1 MENNNNPLLDQ
12 LLISPNIYSD
22 PYPIYHQL
30 REEDPVHWSDAWG
43 CWVLTRYADVVAVLR
58 DYRRFTN
65 VGRIA
70 SFLNQLPENVR
81 AEIRPLYDN
90 FTVGMPNTDP
100 PEHTRVRG
108 LVNKAFTARVVEG
121 MRPRV
126 QEIVNELLDLVESS
140 GRLEAIGDFAYPLPA
155 IVIAETLGVPA
166 TDRDQFK
173 KWSDDIVAFHGT
185 GRPHVET
192 IRKSAA
198 ALLETKAWLLQL
210 IEARRQQ
217 PQDDLISALVAAE
230 ERGDMLNETELVA
243 TCITLL
249 TAGHETTT
257 GLIGNGLLALLRH
270 PQQLQKLKEE
280 PVLIGA
286 AVEEFLRF
294 DTSFLRA
301 WRLTAEDVE
310 LGGKRIPKGQTLSLM
325 LGAANRDPA
334 QFAHPDR
341 LDITRQ
347 PNLHTSFGWGI
358 HFCAGAPLARREA
371 EIAFTTLLRRFPT
384 LTLVEE
390 GVEWQQNNTFHNLKT
405 LPVIIASGH

>member
-1 MENNNNPLLDQ
+1 MAISSSSSVDQ
-12 LLISPNIYSD
+12 LLVSPEIYGD

-30 REEDPVHWSDAWG
+30 REQDPVHWSDAWG
-43 CWVLTRYADVVAVLR
+43 CWVLTGYADVIAVLR

-70 SFLNQLPENVR
+70 SFLDQLPAGVR
-81 AEIRPLYDN
+81 EQIRPLYDN

-108 LVNKAFTARVVEG
+108 LVNKAFSARVVEG

-126 QEIVNELLDLVESS
+126 QQIVDDLLDQAEGGGGMEV
-140 GRLEAIGDFAYPLPA
+140 IGDLAYPLPA

-166 TDRDQFK
+166 ADRDQFK
-173 KWSDDIVAFHGT
+173 AWSDDIVAFHGT
-185 GRPHVET
+185 GRPHIET
-192 IRKSAA
+192 IKKSTA
-198 ALLETKAWLLQL
+198 ALLKTKAWLLQL
-210 IEARRQQ
+210 IEARRRQ
-217 PQDDLISALVAAE
+217 PEDDLISALVAAE
-230 ERGDMLNETELVA
+230 ERGEMLSETELVA

-270 PQQLQKLKEE
+270 PDQLRKLREN
-280 PVLIGA
+280 PTLIGT

-301 WRLTAEDVE
+301 WRLTAEDVRI
-310 LGGKRIPKGQTLSLM
+310 GGRSIPKGETISLM

-334 QFAHPDR
+334 QFEDPDR
-341 LDITRQ
+341 LDITRE

-371 EIAFTTLLRRFPT
+371 EIAFTTLLRRFPR
-384 LTLVEE
+384 LTLDEE
-390 GVEWQQNNTFHNLKT
+390 GVEWQQNNTFHNLKS
-405 LPVIIASGH
+405 LPVILQ

>member
-1 MENNNNPLLDQ
+1 MNSSSSLDQ
-12 LLISPNIYSD
+12 LLISPDIFSD

-30 REEDPVHWSDAWG
+30 REEEPVYWSDAWG

-70 SFLNQLPENVR
+70 SFLDQLPESVR
-81 AEIRPLYDN
+81 AQIRPLYDN

-108 LVNKAFTARVVEG
+108 LVNTAFSARVVEG

-126 QEIVNELLDLVESS
+126 QEIVDGLLDQAES
-140 GRLEAIGDFAYPLPA
+140 GGAMEVIGCFAYPLPA

-166 TDRDQFK
+166 EDRDQFK
-173 KWSDDIVAFHGT
+173 EWSDDIVAFHGT
-185 GRPHVET
+185 GRPHIET
-192 IRKSAA
+192 IMKSTA
-198 ALLETKAWLLQL
+198 ALLETKAWLLRL
-210 IEARRQQ
+210 IEARRKQSE
-217 PQDDLISALVAAE
+217 DDLISALVAAE
-230 ERGDMLNETELVA
+230 ERGDMLSETELVA

-270 PQQLQKLKEE
+270 PEQLRKLREN
-280 PVLIGA
+280 PALIGT

-310 LGGKRIPKGQTLSLM
+310 IGGQRIPKGQTLSLM

-334 QFAHPDR
+334 QFDDPDR
-341 LDITRQ
+341 LDITRD

-371 EIAFTTLLRRFPT
+371 EIAFTTLLRRFPH
-384 LTLVEE
+384 LKLDEE
-390 GVEWQQNNTFHNLKT
+390 GVEWQQNNTFHNLKS
-405 LPVIIASGH
+405 LPVILQ

>member
-1 MENNNNPLLDQ
+1 MAMNSDPSLDQ
-12 LLISPNIYSD
+12 RLVSPEIYSD

-30 REEDPVHWSDAWG
+30 REQDPVHWSDVWG
-43 CWVLTRYADVVAVLR
+43 CWVLTRYADVVTVLR

-70 SFLNQLPENVR
+70 AFLDQLPESVR
-81 AEIRPLYDN
+81 AQIRPLYAN
-90 FTVGMPNTDP
+90 FTTGMPNTDP

-126 QEIVNELLDLVESS
+126 QEIVDSLLDQAECDSAIEV
-140 GRLEAIGDFAYPLPA
+140 IGDFAYPLPA

-166 TDRDQFK
+166 ADRDQFK
-173 KWSDDIVAFHGT
+173 EWSDDIVAFHGT
-185 GRPHVET
+185 GRPHIET
-192 IRKSAA
+192 IMKSTA
-198 ALLETKAWLLQL
+198 ALLETKEWLLRL
-210 IEARRQQ
+210 IEARRKQ
-217 PQDDLISALVAAE
+217 PEDDLISALVAAE
-230 ERGDMLNETELVA
+230 ERGEMLNETELVA

-270 PQQLQKLKEE
+270 PDQLRKLRED
-280 PVLIGA
+280 PALIGT

-310 LGGKRIPKGQTLSLM
+310 IGGQRIPKGQTLSLM

-334 QFAHPDR
+334 QFEHPDR
-341 LDITRQ
+341 LDITRE

-371 EIAFTTLLRRFPT
+371 EIAFTTLLRRFPR
-384 LTLVEE
+384 LTLDED
-390 GVEWQQNNTFHNLKT
+390 GVEWQQNNTFHNLKS
-405 LPVIIASGH
+405 LPVIFQ

>member
-1 MENNNNPLLDQ
+1 MAISSSSSVDQ
-12 LLISPNIYSD
+12 LLVSPEIFSD

-30 REEDPVHWSDAWG
+30 REQNPVHWSEVWG

-70 SFLNQLPENVR
+70 SFLDQLPAGVR
-81 AEIRPLYDN
+81 AQIQPLYDN

-108 LVNKAFTARVVEG
+108 LVNQAFSARVVES

-126 QEIVNELLDLVESS
+126 QEIVDGLLDQAESGS
-140 GRLEAIGDFAYPLPA
+140 GMEVIGDLAYPLPA

-166 TDRDQFK
+166 ADRDQFK
-173 KWSDDIVAFHGT
+173 AWSDDIVAFHGT

-192 IRKSAA
+192 IKKSTA
-198 ALLETKAWLLQL
+198 ALLKTKAWLLQL
-210 IEARRQQ
+210 IEARRRQ
-217 PQDDLISALVAAE
+217 PEDDLISALVAAE
-230 ERGDMLNETELVA
+230 ERGEMLSETELVA

-257 GLIGNGLLALLRH
+257 GLIGNGLLALLHH
-270 PQQLQKLKEE
+270 PDQLRKLREN
-280 PVLIGA
+280 PAMIGT

-310 LGGKRIPKGQTLSLM
+310 IGGKQIPKGQTLSLM

-334 QFAHPDR
+334 QFEDPDR
-341 LDITRQ
+341 LDITRD

-358 HFCAGAPLARREA
+358 HFCAGAPLARRET
-371 EIAFTTLLRRFPT
+371 EIAFTTLLHRFPR
-384 LTLVEE
+384 LKLDEE
-390 GVEWQQNNTFHNLKT
+390 GVEWQQNNTFHNLKS
-405 LPVIIASGH
+405 LPVILQ

>member
-1 MENNNNPLLDQ
+1 MAMNNDPSLDQ
-12 LLISPNIYSD
+12 RLVSPEIYSD

-30 REEDPVHWSDAWG
+30 REQDPVHWSDVWG
-43 CWVLTRYADVVAVLR
+43 CWVLTRYVDVVTVLR
-58 DYRRFTN
+58 DNRRFTN

-70 SFLNQLPENVR
+70 AFLDQLPESVR
-81 AEIRPLYDN
+81 AQIRPLYAN
-90 FTVGMPNTDP
+90 FTTGMPNTDP

-126 QEIVNELLDLVESS
+126 QEIVDSLLDQAECEGSIEV
-140 GRLEAIGDFAYPLPA
+140 IGDFAYPMPA

-166 TDRDQFK
+166 ADRDQFK
-173 KWSDDIVAFHGT
+173 EWSDDIVAFHGT
-185 GRPHVET
+185 GRPHIET
-192 IRKSAA
+192 IMKSTA
-198 ALLETKAWLLQL
+198 ALLETKEWLLQL
-210 IEARRQQ
+210 IEARRKQ
-217 PQDDLISALVAAE
+217 PEDDLISALVAAE

-270 PQQLQKLKEE
+270 PDQLRKLREN
-280 PVLIGA
+280 PALIGT

-301 WRLTAEDVE
+301 WRLTADDVE
-310 LGGKRIPKGQTLSLM
+310 IGGQQISKGQTLSLM

-334 QFAHPDR
+334 QFEHPDR
-341 LDITRQ
+341 LDITRE

-371 EIAFTTLLRRFPT
+371 EIAFTTLLRRFPR
-384 LTLVEE
+384 LTLDEQ
-390 GVEWQQNNTFHNLKT
+390 GVEWQKNNTFHNLKS
-405 LPVIIASGH
+405 LPVTLQ

>member
-1 MENNNNPLLDQ
+1 MAINSSSSIDQ
-12 LLISPNIYSD
+12 LLVSPSILSD

-30 REEDPVHWSDAWG
+30 RAEDPVHWSDAWG
-43 CWVLTRYADVVAVLR
+43 CWVLTRYADVIAVLR

-70 SFLNQLPENVR
+70 SFLDQLPANVR
-81 AEIRPLYDN
+81 AQIRPLYDN

-108 LVNKAFTARVVEG
+108 LVNSAFTARVVDG

-126 QEIVNELLDLVESS
+126 QEIVDGLLDQAES
-140 GRLEAIGDFAYPLPA
+140 GGAMEVIGSFAYPLPA
-155 IVIAETLGVPA
+155 IVIAEMLGVPA
-166 TDRDQFK
+166 EDRDRFK
-173 KWSDDIVAFHGT
+173 AWSDDIVAFHGT
-185 GRPHVET
+185 GRPHIET
-192 IRKSAA
+192 IMKSTA
-198 ALLETKAWLLQL
+198 ALLETKAWLLRL
-210 IEARRQQ
+210 IEARRKQ
-217 PQDDLISALVAAE
+217 PEDDLISALVAAE
-230 ERGDMLNETELVA
+230 ERGEMLSETELVA

-270 PQQLQKLKEE
+270 PDQLRKLREN
-280 PVLIGA
+280 PALIGT

-310 LGGKRIPKGQTLSLM
+310 IGGKRIPKGQTLSLM

-334 QFAHPDR
+334 QFEEPDR
-341 LDITRQ
+341 LDITRD

-371 EIAFTTLLRRFPT
+371 EIAFTTLLRRFPQMK
-384 LTLVEE
+384 LDEE
-390 GVEWQQNNTFHNLKT
+390 GVEWQQNNTFHNLKS
-405 LPVIIASGH
+405 LPVILQ

>member
-1 MENNNNPLLDQ
+1 MAISSSSSVDQ
-12 LLISPNIYSD
+12 LLVSPEIFSD

-30 REEDPVHWSDAWG
+30 REQDPVHWSEVWG
-43 CWVLTRYADVVAVLR
+43 CWVLTRYADVIAVLR

-70 SFLNQLPENVR
+70 SFLDQLPADVR
-81 AEIRPLYDN
+81 AQIQPLYDN

-108 LVNKAFTARVVEG
+108 LVNKAFSARVVEG

-126 QEIVNELLDLVESS
+126 QQIVDDLLDQAEGGGGMEV
-140 GRLEAIGDFAYPLPA
+140 IGSFAYPLPA

-166 TDRDQFK
+166 EDRDRFK
-173 KWSDDIVAFHGT
+173 AWSDDIVAFHGT
-185 GRPHVET
+185 GRPHSET
-192 IRKSAA
+192 IMKSTA
-198 ALLETKAWLLQL
+198 ALLETKAWLLRL
-210 IEARRQQ
+210 IEARRKQ
-217 PQDDLISALVAAE
+217 PEDDLISALVAAE
-230 ERGDMLNETELVA
+230 ERGDMLSETELVA

-257 GLIGNGLLALLRH
+257 GLVGNGLLALLRH
-270 PQQLQKLKEE
+270 PDQLRKLREN
-280 PVLIGA
+280 PALIGT

-310 LGGKRIPKGQTLSLM
+310 IGGKQIPKGQTLSLM

-334 QFAHPDR
+334 QFEDPDR
-341 LDITRQ
+341 LDITRD

-371 EIAFTTLLRRFPT
+371 EIAFTTLLHRFPH
-384 LTLVEE
+384 LKLDEE
-390 GVEWQQNNTFHNLKT
+390 GVEWQQNNTFHNLKS
-405 LPVIIASGH
+405 LPVILQ

>member
-1 MENNNNPLLDQ
+1 MAMNSDPSLDQ
-12 LLISPNIYSD
+12 RLVSPEIYSD

-30 REEDPVHWSDAWG
+30 REQDPVHWSDVWG
-43 CWVLTRYADVVAVLR
+43 CWVLTRYADVVTVLR

-70 SFLNQLPENVR
+70 AFLDQLPESVR
-81 AEIRPLYDN
+81 AQIRPLYAN
-90 FTVGMPNTDP
+90 FTTGMPNTDP

-108 LVNKAFTARVVEG
+108 LVNKAFSARVVES

-126 QEIVNELLDLVESS
+126 QAIVDGLLDQAESGGS
-140 GRLEAIGDFAYPLPA
+140 MEVIGDLAYPLPA

-166 TDRDQFK
+166 ADRDQFK
-173 KWSDDIVAFHGT
+173 AWSDDIVAFHGT
-185 GRPHVET
+185 GRPHIET
-192 IRKSAA
+192 IKKSTA

-210 IEARRQQ
+210 IEARRRQ
-217 PQDDLISALVAAE
+217 PEDDLISALVAAE
-230 ERGDMLNETELVA
+230 ERGDMLNQTELVA

-270 PQQLQKLKEE
+270 PDQLRKLREN
-280 PVLIGA
+280 PTMIGT

-310 LGGKRIPKGQTLSLM
+310 IGGQPIPKGQTLSLM

-334 QFAHPDR
+334 QFEDPDR
-341 LDITRQ
+341 LDITRE

-371 EIAFTTLLRRFPT
+371 EIAFTTLLRRFPR
-384 LTLVEE
+384 LELDEA
-390 GVEWQQNNTFHNLKT
+390 GVEWQQNNTFHNLNS
-405 LPVIIASGH
+405 LPVIFQ

>member
-1 MENNNNPLLDQ
+1 MTNNNRPSFDHLLVSSD
-12 LLISPNIYSD
+12 IYSD
-22 PYPIYHQL
+22 PYPIYRQL
-30 REEDPVHWSDAWG
+30 RAADPVYWSDAWG

-70 SFLNQLPENVR
+70 SFLDQLPESVR
-81 AEIRPLYDN
+81 AQIRPLYDN

-100 PEHTRVRG
+100 PQHTRVRG
-108 LVNKAFTARVVEG
+108 LVNKAFSARVVDG

-126 QEIVNELLDLVESS
+126 QEIVDRLLDLAGGGESM
-140 GRLEAIGDFAYPLPA
+140 EVIGDFAYPLPA

-166 TDRDQFK
+166 ADRDQFK
-173 KWSDDIVAFHGT
+173 EWSDDIVAFHGT
-185 GRPHVET
+185 GRPHIET
-192 IRKSAA
+192 IKKSTA
-198 ALLETKAWLLQL
+198 ALLETKAWLLRM
-210 IEARRQQ
+210 IEARRRQ

-270 PQQLQKLKEE
+270 PDQLRKLQEN
-280 PVLIGA
+280 PALIGT

-310 LGGKRIPKGQTLSLM
+310 IDGRRIPKGQTLSLM

-341 LDITRQ
+341 LDITRE

-371 EIAFTTLLRRFPT
+371 EIAFTTLLLRFPR
-384 LTLVEE
+384 LKLNEE
-390 GVEWQQNNTFHNLKT
+390 GVEWQTNNTFHNLKS
-405 LPVIIASGH
+405 LPVIFQ

>member
-1 MENNNNPLLDQ
+1 MAISSSSSVDQ
-12 LLISPNIYSD
+12 LLVSPEIFSD

-30 REEDPVHWSDAWG
+30 REQDPVHWSEVWG
-43 CWVLTRYADVVAVLR
+43 CWVLTRYADVIAVLR

-70 SFLNQLPENVR
+70 SFLDQLPADVR
-81 AEIRPLYDN
+81 AQIQPLYDN

-108 LVNKAFTARVVEG
+108 LVNKAFSARVVEG

-126 QEIVNELLDLVESS
+126 QQIVDDLLDQAEGGGGMEV
-140 GRLEAIGDFAYPLPA
+140 IDNFAYPLPA

-166 TDRDQFK
+166 EDRDRFK
-173 KWSDDIVAFHGT
+173 AWSDDIVAFHGT
-185 GRPHVET
+185 GRPHSET
-192 IRKSAA
+192 IMKSTA
-198 ALLETKAWLLQL
+198 ALLETKAWLLRL
-210 IEARRQQ
+210 IEARRKQ
-217 PQDDLISALVAAE
+217 PEDDLISALVAAE
-230 ERGDMLNETELVA
+230 ERGDMLSETELVA

-257 GLIGNGLLALLRH
+257 GLVGNGLLALLRH
-270 PQQLQKLKEE
+270 PDQLRKLRDN
-280 PVLIGA
+280 PALIGT

-310 LGGKRIPKGQTLSLM
+310 IGGKQIPKGQTLSLM

-334 QFAHPDR
+334 QFENPDR
-341 LDITRQ
+341 LDITRD

-371 EIAFTTLLRRFPT
+371 EIAFTTLLRRFPR
-384 LTLVEE
+384 LKLDEE
-390 GVEWQQNNTFHNLKT
+390 GVEWQQNNTFHNLKS
-405 LPVIIASGH
+405 LPVILQ

>member
-1 MENNNNPLLDQ
+1 MAISSSSSVDQ
-12 LLISPNIYSD
+12 LLVSPEIFSD

-30 REEDPVHWSDAWG
+30 REQDPVHWSEVWG
-43 CWVLTRYADVVAVLR
+43 CWVLTRYADVIAVLR

-70 SFLNQLPENVR
+70 SFLDQLPADVR
-81 AEIRPLYDN
+81 AQIQPLYDN

-108 LVNKAFTARVVEG
+108 LVNKAFSARVVEG

-126 QEIVNELLDLVESS
+126 QQIVDDLLDQAEGGGGMEV
-140 GRLEAIGDFAYPLPA
+140 IGSFAYPLPA

-166 TDRDQFK
+166 EDRDRFK
-173 KWSDDIVAFHGT
+173 EWSDDIVAFHGT
-185 GRPHVET
+185 GRPHSET
-192 IRKSAA
+192 IMKSTA
-198 ALLETKAWLLQL
+198 ALLETKAWLLRL
-210 IEARRQQ
+210 IEARRKQ
-217 PQDDLISALVAAE
+217 PEDDLISALVAAE
-230 ERGDMLNETELVA
+230 ERGDMLSETELVA

-257 GLIGNGLLALLRH
+257 GLVGNGLLALLRH
-270 PQQLQKLKEE
+270 PDQLRKLREN
-280 PVLIGA
+280 PALIGT

-310 LGGKRIPKGQTLSLM
+310 IGGKQIPKGQTLSLM

-334 QFAHPDR
+334 QFEDPDR
-341 LDITRQ
+341 LDITRD

-371 EIAFTTLLRRFPT
+371 EIAFTTLLHRFPH
-384 LTLVEE
+384 LKLDEE
-390 GVEWQQNNTFHNLKT
+390 GVEWQQNNTFHNLKS
-405 LPVIIASGH
+405 LPVILQ

>member
-1 MENNNNPLLDQ
+1 M
-12 LLISPNIYSD
+12 
-22 PYPIYHQL
+22 
-30 REEDPVHWSDAWG
+30 
-43 CWVLTRYADVVAVLR
+43 TVLR

-70 SFLNQLPENVR
+70 AFLDQLPESVR
-81 AEIRPLYDN
+81 AQIRPLYAN
-90 FTVGMPNTDP
+90 FTTGMPNTDP

-126 QEIVNELLDLVESS
+126 QEIVDSLLDQAECEGSIEV
-140 GRLEAIGDFAYPLPA
+140 IGDFAYPLPA

-166 TDRDQFK
+166 ADRDQFK
-173 KWSDDIVAFHGT
+173 EWSDDIVAFHGT
-185 GRPHVET
+185 GRPHIET
-192 IRKSAA
+192 IMKSTA
-198 ALLETKAWLLQL
+198 ALLETKEWLLQL
-210 IEARRQQ
+210 IEARRKQ
-217 PQDDLISALVAAE
+217 PEDDLISALVAAE

-270 PQQLQKLKEE
+270 PDQLRKLREN
-280 PVLIGA
+280 PALIGT

-301 WRLTAEDVE
+301 WRLTADDVE
-310 LGGKRIPKGQTLSLM
+310 IGGQQISKGQTLSLM

-334 QFAHPDR
+334 QFEHPDR
-341 LDITRQ
+341 LDITRE

-371 EIAFTTLLRRFPT
+371 EIAFTTLLRRFPR
-384 LTLVEE
+384 LKLDEE
-390 GVEWQQNNTFHNLKT
+390 GVEWQQNNTFHNLKS
-405 LPVIIASGH
+405 LPVTLQ

>member
-1 MENNNNPLLDQ
+1 MAINSSSSIDQ
-12 LLISPNIYSD
+12 LLVSPAILSD

-30 REEDPVHWSDAWG
+30 RAEDPVHWSDAWG
-43 CWVLTRYADVVAVLR
+43 CWVLTRYADVIAVLR

-70 SFLNQLPENVR
+70 SFLDQLPANVR
-81 AEIRPLYDN
+81 AQIRPLYDN

-108 LVNKAFTARVVEG
+108 LVNSAFTARVVDG

-126 QEIVNELLDLVESS
+126 QEIVDGLLDQAES
-140 GRLEAIGDFAYPLPA
+140 GGAMEVIGSFAYPLPA
-155 IVIAETLGVPA
+155 IVIAEMLGVPA
-166 TDRDQFK
+166 EDRDRFK
-173 KWSDDIVAFHGT
+173 AWSDDIVAFHGT
-185 GRPHVET
+185 GRPHIET
-192 IRKSAA
+192 IMKSTA
-198 ALLETKAWLLQL
+198 ALLETKAWLLRL
-210 IEARRQQ
+210 IEARRKQ
-217 PQDDLISALVAAE
+217 PEDDLISALVAAE
-230 ERGDMLNETELVA
+230 ERGEMLSETELVA

-270 PQQLQKLKEE
+270 PDQLRKLREN
-280 PVLIGA
+280 PALIGT

-310 LGGKRIPKGQTLSLM
+310 IGGKRIPKGQTLSLM

-334 QFAHPDR
+334 QFEEPDR
-341 LDITRQ
+341 LDITRD

-371 EIAFTTLLRRFPT
+371 EIAFTTLLRRFPHMKLDET
-384 LTLVEE
+384 
-390 GVEWQQNNTFHNLKT
+390 GVEWQQNNTFHNLKS
-405 LPVIIASGH
+405 LPVILQ

>member
-1 MENNNNPLLDQ
+1 MAISSSSSIDKLLV
-12 LLISPNIYSD
+12 SPEIFSD

-30 REEDPVHWSDAWG
+30 REQDPVHWSDAWG
-43 CWVLTRYADVVAVLR
+43 CWVLTGYADVIAVLR
-58 DYRRFTN
+58 DYRCFTN

-70 SFLNQLPENVR
+70 SFLDQLPASVR
-81 AEIRPLYDN
+81 AQIRPLYDN

-108 LVNKAFTARVVEG
+108 LVNKAFSARVVES

-126 QEIVNELLDLVESS
+126 RAIVDGLLDQAESGGS
-140 GRLEAIGDFAYPLPA
+140 MEVIGDLAYPLPA

-166 TDRDQFK
+166 ADRDQFK
-173 KWSDDIVAFHGT
+173 AWSDDIVAFHGT
-185 GRPHVET
+185 GRPHIET
-192 IRKSAA
+192 IKKSTA
-198 ALLETKAWLLQL
+198 ALLKTKAWLLQL
-210 IEARRQQ
+210 IEARRRQ
-217 PQDDLISALVAAE
+217 PEDDLISALVAAE
-230 ERGDMLNETELVA
+230 ERGEMLSETELVA

-270 PQQLQKLKEE
+270 PDQLRKLRED
-280 PVLIGA
+280 PTLIGT

-301 WRLTAEDVE
+301 WRLTAEDVRI
-310 LGGKRIPKGQTLSLM
+310 GGQSIPKGQTISLM

-334 QFAHPDR
+334 QFEDPDR
-341 LDITRQ
+341 LDITRE

-371 EIAFTTLLRRFPT
+371 EIAFTTLLRRFPR
-384 LTLVEE
+384 LKLDEE
-390 GVEWQQNNTFHNLKT
+390 GVEWQQNNTFHNLKR
-405 LPVIIASGH
+405 LPVILQ

>member
-1 MENNNNPLLDQ
+1 MAMNSDPSLDQ
-12 LLISPNIYSD
+12 RLVSPEIYSD

-30 REEDPVHWSDAWG
+30 REQDPVHWSDVWG
-43 CWVLTRYADVVAVLR
+43 CWVLTRYADVVTVLR

-70 SFLNQLPENVR
+70 AFLDQLPESVR
-81 AEIRPLYDN
+81 AQIRPLYAN
-90 FTVGMPNTDP
+90 FTTGMPNTDP

-126 QEIVNELLDLVESS
+126 QEIVDSLLDQAECDGSIEV
-140 GRLEAIGDFAYPLPA
+140 IGDFAYPLPA

-166 TDRDQFK
+166 ADRDQFK
-173 KWSDDIVAFHGT
+173 EWSDDIVAFHGT
-185 GRPHVET
+185 GRPHIET
-192 IRKSAA
+192 IMKSTA
-198 ALLETKAWLLQL
+198 ALLETKEWLLQL
-210 IEARRQQ
+210 IEARRKQ
-217 PQDDLISALVAAE
+217 PEDDLISALVAAE
-230 ERGDMLNETELVA
+230 ERGEMLNETELVA

-270 PQQLQKLKEE
+270 PGQLRKLREN
-280 PVLIGA
+280 PALIGT

-301 WRLTAEDVE
+301 WRLTADDVE
-310 LGGKRIPKGQTLSLM
+310 IGGQQISKGQTLSLM

-334 QFAHPDR
+334 QFEHPDR
-341 LDITRQ
+341 LDITRE

-371 EIAFTTLLRRFPT
+371 EIAFTTLLRRFPR
-384 LTLVEE
+384 LTLDEQ
-390 GVEWQQNNTFHNLKT
+390 GVEWQKNNTFHNLKS
-405 LPVIIASGH
+405 LPVTLQ

>member
-1 MENNNNPLLDQ
+1 MAIKSNCALDQ
-12 LLISPNIYSD
+12 LLVSPDIISD

-30 REEDPVHWSDAWG
+30 REQDPVHWSDVWG
-43 CWVLTRYADVVAVLR
+43 CWVLTRYEDVVTVLR

-70 SFLNQLPENVR
+70 AFLDQLPESVR
-81 AEIRPLYDN
+81 AQIRPLYDN
-90 FTVGMPNTDP
+90 FTTGMPNTDP
-100 PEHTRVRG
+100 PQHTRVRG
-108 LVNKAFTARVVEG
+108 LVNQAFTARVVEG

-126 QEIVNELLDLVESS
+126 QEIVDSLLDGAEKDGTIEV
-140 GRLEAIGDFAYPLPA
+140 IGDFAYPLPA

-166 TDRDQFK
+166 SDRDQFK
-173 KWSDDIVAFHGT
+173 EWSDDIVAFHGT
-185 GRPHVET
+185 GRPHIET
-192 IRKSAA
+192 ILKSTA
-198 ALLETKAWLLQL
+198 ALLETKEWLLNL
-210 IEARRQQ
+210 IEARRKQ

-230 ERGDMLNETELVA
+230 ERGEMLNETELVA

-270 PQQLQKLKEE
+270 PHQLRKLREN
-280 PVLIGA
+280 PALIGT

-310 LGGKRIPKGQTLSLM
+310 IGGQPIPKGQTLSLM

-334 QFAHPDR
+334 QFEDPDR
-341 LDITRQ
+341 LDITRE

-371 EIAFTTLLRRFPT
+371 EIAFTTLLRRFPR
-384 LTLVEE
+384 LELDEA
-390 GVEWQQNNTFHNLKT
+390 GVEWQQNNTFHNLNS
-405 LPVIIASGH
+405 LPVIFQ

>member
-1 MENNNNPLLDQ
+1 MAMNSSSSLDQ
-12 LLISPNIYSD
+12 LLISPDILSD

-43 CWVLTRYADVVAVLR
+43 CWVLTRYADVIAVLR

-70 SFLNQLPENVR
+70 AFLDQLPADVR
-81 AEIRPLYDN
+81 AQIRPLYDN

-108 LVNKAFTARVVEG
+108 LVNTAFSARVVEG

-126 QEIVNELLDLVESS
+126 QAIVDGLLDQAAS
-140 GRLEAIGDFAYPLPA
+140 GGGMEVIGSFAYPLPA

-166 TDRDQFK
+166 EDRDQFK
-173 KWSDDIVAFHGT
+173 EWSDDIVAFHGT
-185 GRPHVET
+185 GRPHTET
-192 IRKSAA
+192 IMKSTA

-210 IEARRQQ
+210 IEARRKE
-217 PQDDLISALVAAE
+217 PEDDLISALVAAE
-230 ERGDMLNETELVA
+230 ERGDMLSETELVA

-270 PQQLQKLKEE
+270 PEQLRMLREN
-280 PVLIGA
+280 PDLIGT

-310 LGGKRIPKGQTLSLM
+310 IGGKQIPKGQTLSLM

-334 QFAHPDR
+334 QFEDPDR
-341 LDITRQ
+341 LDITRD

-371 EIAFTTLLRRFPT
+371 EIAFTTLLRRFPDMK
-384 LTLVEE
+384 LDEA
-390 GVEWQQNNTFHNLKT
+390 GVEWQQNNTFHNLKS
-405 LPVIIASGH
+405 LPVILQ

>member
-1 MENNNNPLLDQ
+1 MAISSSSSVDQ
-12 LLISPNIYSD
+12 LLVSPEIFSD

-30 REEDPVHWSDAWG
+30 REQDPVHWSEVWG
-43 CWVLTRYADVVAVLR
+43 CWVLTRYADVIAVLR

-70 SFLNQLPENVR
+70 SFLDQLPADVR
-81 AEIRPLYDN
+81 AQIQPLYDN

-108 LVNKAFTARVVEG
+108 LVNKAFSARVVEG

-126 QEIVNELLDLVESS
+126 QQIVDDLLDQAEGGGGMEV
-140 GRLEAIGDFAYPLPA
+140 IGNFAYPLPA

-166 TDRDQFK
+166 EDRDRFK
-173 KWSDDIVAFHGT
+173 EWSDDIVAFHGT
-185 GRPHVET
+185 GRPHSET
-192 IRKSAA
+192 IMKSTA
-198 ALLETKAWLLQL
+198 ALLETKAWLLRL
-210 IEARRQQ
+210 IEARRKQ
-217 PQDDLISALVAAE
+217 PEDDLISALVAAE
-230 ERGDMLNETELVA
+230 ERGDMLSETELVA

-257 GLIGNGLLALLRH
+257 GLVGNGLLALLRH
-270 PQQLQKLKEE
+270 PDQLRKLREN
-280 PVLIGA
+280 PALIGT

-310 LGGKRIPKGQTLSLM
+310 IGGKQIPKGQTLSLM

-334 QFAHPDR
+334 QFEDPDR
-341 LDITRQ
+341 LDITRD

-371 EIAFTTLLRRFPT
+371 EIAFTTLLHRFPH
-384 LTLVEE
+384 LKLDEE
-390 GVEWQQNNTFHNLKT
+390 GVEWQQNNTFHNLKS
-405 LPVIIASGH
+405 LPVILQ

>member
-1 MENNNNPLLDQ
+1 MAINSSSSIDQ
-12 LLISPNIYSD
+12 LLVSPAILSD

-30 REEDPVHWSDAWG
+30 RAEDPVHWSDVWG
-43 CWVLTRYADVVAVLR
+43 CWVLTRYADVIAVLR

-70 SFLNQLPENVR
+70 SFLDQLPANVR
-81 AEIRPLYDN
+81 AQISPLYNN

-108 LVNKAFTARVVEG
+108 LVNSAFTARVVDG

-126 QEIVNELLDLVESS
+126 QEIVDGLLDQAES
-140 GRLEAIGDFAYPLPA
+140 GGAMEVIGSFAYPLPA
-155 IVIAETLGVPA
+155 IVIAEMLGVPA
-166 TDRDQFK
+166 EDRDRFK
-173 KWSDDIVAFHGT
+173 AWSDDIVAFHGT
-185 GRPHVET
+185 GRPHIET
-192 IRKSAA
+192 IMKSTA
-198 ALLETKAWLLQL
+198 ALLETKAWLLRL
-210 IEARRQQ
+210 IEARRKQ
-217 PQDDLISALVAAE
+217 PEDDLISALVAAE
-230 ERGDMLNETELVA
+230 ERGEMLSETELVA

-270 PQQLQKLKEE
+270 PDQLRKLREN
-280 PVLIGA
+280 PALIGT

-310 LGGKRIPKGQTLSLM
+310 IGGKRIPKGQTLSLM

-334 QFAHPDR
+334 QFDHPDR
-341 LDITRQ
+341 LDITRD

-371 EIAFTTLLRRFPT
+371 EIAFTTLLRRFPHMK
-384 LTLVEE
+384 LDEA
-390 GVEWQQNNTFHNLKT
+390 GVEWQQNNTFHNLKS
-405 LPVIIASGH
+405 LPVILQ

>member
-1 MENNNNPLLDQ
+1 MAINSSSSIDQ
-12 LLISPNIYSD
+12 LLVSPAILSD

-30 REEDPVHWSDAWG
+30 RAEDPVHWSDAWG
-43 CWVLTRYADVVAVLR
+43 CWVLTRYADVIAVLR

-70 SFLNQLPENVR
+70 SFLDQLPANVR
-81 AEIRPLYDN
+81 AQIRPLYDN

-108 LVNKAFTARVVEG
+108 LVNSAFTARVVDG

-126 QEIVNELLDLVESS
+126 QEIVDGLLDQAES
-140 GRLEAIGDFAYPLPA
+140 GGAMEVIGSFAYPLPA
-155 IVIAETLGVPA
+155 IVIAEMLGVPA
-166 TDRDQFK
+166 EDRDRFK
-173 KWSDDIVAFHGT
+173 AWSDDIVAFHGT
-185 GRPHVET
+185 GRPHIET
-192 IRKSAA
+192 IMKSTA
-198 ALLETKAWLLQL
+198 ALLETKAWLLRL
-210 IEARRQQ
+210 IEARRKQ
-217 PQDDLISALVAAE
+217 PEDDLISALVAAE
-230 ERGDMLNETELVA
+230 ERGEMLSETELVA

-270 PQQLQKLKEE
+270 PDQLRKLREN
-280 PVLIGA
+280 PALIGT

-310 LGGKRIPKGQTLSLM
+310 IGGKRIPKGQTLSLM

-334 QFAHPDR
+334 QFEEPDR
-341 LDITRQ
+341 LDITRD

-371 EIAFTTLLRRFPT
+371 EIAFTTLLRRFPQMK
-384 LTLVEE
+384 LDEE
-390 GVEWQQNNTFHNLKT
+390 GVEWQQNNTFHNLNS
-405 LPVIIASGH
+405 LPVILQ